1 MKTVKLMMALSAVL
15 ILACPLFAESRF
27 EEDIRTLL
35 CDMAKAKDPE
45 PSIQRFYDVRKHM
58 SVDVNVACDDEGNT
72 PLRIATALANVKAVG
87 VFCDNGAII
96 DELSVF
102 MAVRR
107 DSIDIMKIFIDHGAS
122 VFFTVD
128 NGRSPASLR
137 AISPEMRELLE
148 EASEA
153 EMARER
159 ELEQQRKE
167 FSTSLKG
174 AMNQ

>member
-15 ILACPLFAESRF
+15 ILACPLFAESRS

-35 CDMAKAKDPE
+35 CDMAKATDPE

-72 PLRIATALANVKAVG
+72 PLRIATALANVKAVE

-102 MAVRR
+102 MAVRM

-128 NGRSPASLR
+128 NGRSPAFLR
-137 AISPEMRELLE
+137 ARSPEMRELLE
-148 EASEA
+148 EASKA
-153 EMARER
+153 EMAREH